1 MEKIYAKAKRDL
13 LQKRTMTI
21 VINQNIP
28 FHIEIETWL
37 KRELDTLFRDRDN
50 IAVAHVQIYYVPENP
65 YPDNAD
71 VTIVFTNVG
80 LGQHGGRVCAHRAIF
95 GGYTTTWGV
104 PN

>member
-1 MEKIYAKAKRDL
+1 MEKIYTKAKRDL

-37 KRELDTLFRDRDN
+37 KRELDTLFRDRDH
-50 IAVAHVQIYYVPENP
+50 IAVAHVQIYYVLDNP

-71 VTIVFTNVG
+71 VTIVFTNIYG
-80 LGQHGGRVCAHRAIF
+80 LRTHKTRPG
-95 GGYTTTWGV
+95 
-104 PN
+104 PD